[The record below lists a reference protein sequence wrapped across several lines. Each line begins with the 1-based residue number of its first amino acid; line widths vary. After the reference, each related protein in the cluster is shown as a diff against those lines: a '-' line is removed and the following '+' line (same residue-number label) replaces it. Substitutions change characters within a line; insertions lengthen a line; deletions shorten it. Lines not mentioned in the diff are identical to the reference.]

1 MYADRLREDGHV
13 KTEAEIRM
21 MLPQVKGSMGLL
33 ELEEAQRSSQSLQS
47 QPGPADIYRLMASRT
62 VRDEISVV
70 LSHPVCGTLLSS
82 PGH

>member
-13 KTEAEIRM
+13 KMEAEIRM